1 MDVSYLLVEIFM
13 KVTDEWFSNDSRG
26 RQGIFMCLA
35 VLLQIRGWR
44 CQDIDQVLLHEI
56 TFWSVYVAAVK
67 CQAKIPPFGVN
78 CRLQL
83 TAIGKKRKET
93 VKPTCFSLLYRLC
106 RKRLQNHRQIIHS
119 ILRPLRRKID
129 RRLKISAR

>member
-44 CQDIDQVLLHEI
+44 CQDIYHV
-56 TFWSVYVAAVK
+56 
-67 CQAKIPPFGVN
+67 
-78 CRLQL
+78 RLQEV
-83 TAIGKKRKET
+83 IFF
-93 VKPTCFSLLYRLC
+93 CFSVFSSSVR
-106 RKRLQNHRQIIHS
+106 
-119 ILRPLRRKID
+119 
-129 RRLKISAR
+129 